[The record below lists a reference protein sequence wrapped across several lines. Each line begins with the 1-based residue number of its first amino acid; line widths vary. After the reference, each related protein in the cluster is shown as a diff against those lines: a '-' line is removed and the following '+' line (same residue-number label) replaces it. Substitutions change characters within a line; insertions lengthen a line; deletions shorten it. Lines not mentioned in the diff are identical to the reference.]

1 MARCN
6 RTVRQHTRNP
16 RYDDLTIHIFNIEA
30 YKLFVQF
37 RKITTKMHA
46 DVENLVDSSPTQN
59 SRSTRIQRAPCIIG
73 KSFVPDI
80 LQVTW

>member
-16 RYDDLTIHIFNIEA
+16 RYDDPTNHIFKIEA
-30 YKLFVQF
+30 YKMFVQF

-46 DVENLVDSSPTQN
+46 DVENLVDSPQPRIRDQHE
-59 SRSTRIQRAPCIIG
+59 SRESL
-73 KSFVPDI
+73 V
-80 LQVTW
+80 L